1 AQRPE
6 TARPKEAARKPEPRP
21 QVTAKPPAA
30 NPAPSPTPVATAPV
44 VSDQAKRDPAVSDS
58 QWLDAVRQALVTR
71 KLEPPAPAAKQS
83 DPRPADAKPQPIP
96 APAVRPAPPETSLPP
111 SVVRPVPHRTALP
124 PARPGR
130 QERALPPAPV
140 VPPASVPAT
149 ASPTTA
155 PALPPP
161 IAVAPPTVRQVTPII
176 RCRRKRSLIP
186 FRRPMS
192 ATANPRSRAAHA
204 PAN

>member
-1 AQRPE
+1 
-6 TARPKEAARKPEPRP
+6 
-21 QVTAKPPAA
+21 PAA
-30 NPAPSPTPVATAPV
+30 NPAPSPAPVATAPV
-44 VSDQAKRDPAVSDS
+44 VSGQAKRDPAVSDS

-96 APAVRPAPPETSLPP
+96 APAVRPTPHETSLPP
-111 SVVRPVPHRTALP
+111 
-124 PARPGR
+124 ARPAP
-130 QERALPPAPV
+130 QETALPPAPV

-161 IAVAPPTVRQVTPII
+161 IAVAPPTVRQVDTDHPVPPEA
-176 RCRRKRSLIP
+176 IP
-186 FRRPMS
+186 DPVPLADVGDS
-192 ATANPRSRAAHA
+192 K
-204 PAN
+204 